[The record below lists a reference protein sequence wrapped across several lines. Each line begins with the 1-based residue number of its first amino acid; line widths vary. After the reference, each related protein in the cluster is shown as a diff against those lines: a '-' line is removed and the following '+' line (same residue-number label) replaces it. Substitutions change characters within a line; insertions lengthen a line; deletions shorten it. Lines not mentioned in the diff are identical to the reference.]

1 MEFRYCS
8 TREVFG
14 ARRSVVMSRNGMVA
28 SSHPLASLAGIRI
41 LTQGGNAVDAAVAV
55 AAVLNVTEPHMTGI
69 GGDVF
74 ALIYWREKGE
84 LKGLN
89 ASGRSPYASNRR
101 VFLDRGMKRIPERG
115 ILSVAVP
122 GALDG
127 WITLLERYGSMAL
140 SRLLEPAITYAEE
153 GFPVTEIISGEWRAA
168 IRGLTDF
175 PGLLEHYSVDGH
187 GPSPGHVWR
196 NPHLARTFRAIS
208 SYGRAVFYEG
218 EIAKAIIDCSEAC
231 GGLLEERDLRDTASS
246 WVDPIS
252 TTYRGY
258 TLCELPPNG
267 QGLAAIQMLNIMEGY
282 DIQSMGPKSP
292 DYLHLLIEAKKLAF
306 ADRDRYVSDP
316 EFGDIPVEKLISKE
330 YAGAQRGRI
339 TMDRASP
346 RVDHGLA
353 MGSDTT
359 YLCVVDKG
367 GNMVSFI
374 NSIFHSFGSAV
385 VVGDTGIILQNRG
398 TAFSLDER
406 HVNRLEPHKRPL
418 HTIIPA
424 MVLKGRE
431 PFMAFGVMGADMQPQ
446 GHVQVLINLVDFGMN
461 IQDALESP
469 RVRHLEGM
477 EIILEDPLK
486 SHVSN
491 ELERRGHRILG
502 DDFET
507 NQFGGGQG
515 IIVDPDSGVLLG
527 GSDPRKDGCA
537 LGY

>member
-1 MEFRYCS
+1 MEFKYRS

-14 ARRSVVMSRNGMVA
+14 AKRSVVMSRNGMVA

-41 LTQGGNAVDAAVAV
+41 LTQGGNAVDAAIAV
-55 AAVLNVTEPHMTGI
+55 AAVLNVVEPNMTGI

-74 ALIYWREKGE
+74 ALIYWRERGE

-89 ASGRSPYASNRR
+89 ASGRSPYASTPGA
-101 VFLDRGMKRIPERG
+101 FLDRGMKRIPERG
-115 ILSVAVP
+115 ILSVTVP

-127 WITLLERYGSMAL
+127 WVTLLERYGSVAFP
-140 SRLLEPAITYAEE
+140 RLLEPAITYAEE
-153 GFPVTEIISGEWRAA
+153 GFPVTEIISGEWRTA
-168 IRGLTDF
+168 IRELTDF
-175 PGLLEHYSVDGH
+175 PGLLEHYSMDGH
-187 GPSPGHVWR
+187 GPNPGQVWR
-196 NPHLARTFRAIS
+196 NPNLARTFKAI
-208 SYGRAVFYEG
+208 GLHGKAAFYEG
-218 EIAKAIIDCSEAC
+218 EIAKAIVSCSKAC
-231 GGLLEERDLRDTASS
+231 GGLLEERDLRDHASS

-267 QGLAAIQMLNIMEGY
+267 QGLVAIQMLNIMEGY
-282 DIQSMGPKSP
+282 DIQSMGPNSP
-292 DYLHLLIEAKKLAF
+292 DYLHLLVEAKKLAF

-330 YAGAQRGRI
+330 YAEAQRGRI
-339 TMDRASP
+339 TMKRASLG
-346 RVDHGLA
+346 VNHVSG

-359 YLCVVDKG
+359 YLCVVDKR

-374 NSIFHSFGSAV
+374 NSIFQSFGSAV
-385 VVGDTGIILQNRG
+385 VAGDTGIILQNRG

-406 HVNRLEPHKRPL
+406 HFNRLEPHKRPL

-424 MVLKGRE
+424 MVFKKE
-431 PFMAFGVMGADMQPQ
+431 KPFMAFGVMGADMQPQ

-461 IQDALESP
+461 IQDALEAP

-477 EIILEDPLK
+477 EIILEEPLK
-486 SHVSN
+486 SQVSN
-491 ELERRGHRILG
+491 ELERRGHRILQ
-502 DDFET
+502 DDFQT